1 MEVGRSDK
9 AWSSWRYKMLYVQGV
24 SLRAL
29 QPSRSWVFHPRLS
42 LAFSRSDFYNK
53 RTISANPL
61 KKILTAAAET
71 NFYSAQL
78 YKTKQCS
85 TLIFEALF

>member
-1 MEVGRSDK
+1 MRLGQAGDK
-9 AWSSWRYKMLYVQGV
+9 MRYVQGV

-29 QPSRSWVFHPRLS
+29 QPSRLS

-61 KKILTAAAET
+61 KKFF
-71 NFYSAQL
+71 NSSRRNQL
-78 YKTKQCS
+78 
-85 TLIFEALF
+85 LFCTII